1 MNLVYKRNIKIYH
14 ALNMASS
21 CAFING
27 NWIFFWLRVMTFGQL
42 GVVDATAFAFGLF
55 MEVPTGALSDM
66 IGKRWTLIISMFL
79 NGIGFFIM
87 GAADSI
93 WGIVV
98 GFWFTQ
104 TAWAFYSGAADAFA
118 YDSLKAMG
126 EESRYDKVISFTG
139 SLSIFTVGLSSLI
152 GGWMYHI
159 DQRLPHYAWGFA
171 LFIGFFIALWAK
183 EPPMDAV
190 KFTLKSYINQLSQ
203 GFKQLARPELRYF
216 TPLIFAIL
224 GVHYL
229 FIFGFI
235 QPAMATDFG
244 FYADE
249 QSVVFSIMGFTSA
262 LTLLLVPFMRK
273 RISDMRGLVLLALTF
288 TGLYFLATTH
298 PPMLVGMLILIAIRS
313 VGGLSS
319 SWASIVVNREIPSEY
334 RSTTLSTVA
343 LISKI
348 PYIVTAMIAGGLA
361 ENGQFNLFYMGVIG
375 FLLLMVISVI
385 VAYRTHRNR
394 LIRQAIVSTP

>member
-1 MNLVYKRNIKIYH
+1 MTLAYKRNITIYH

-27 NWIFFWLRVMTFGQL
+27 NWIFFWLRVMTFGQM

-66 IGKRWTLIISMFL
+66 IGKRWTLISSMFL
-79 NGIGFFIM
+79 NGLGFFIM

-104 TAWAFYSGAADAFA
+104 TAWALYSGAADAFA

-126 EESRYDKVISFTG
+126 EEARYDKVSSRTG
-139 SLSIFTVGLSSLI
+139 SLSIFTVGLASLI
-152 GGWMYHI
+152 GGWMYNI

-171 LFIGFFIALWAK
+171 LFIGFFIALFAK
-183 EPPMDAV
+183 EPPVEIV
-190 KFTLKSYINQLSQ
+190 KFTLKNYVGQLSQ
-203 GFKQLARPELRYF
+203 GFKQLIRPELRYF
-216 TPLIFAIL
+216 TPLIFATL

-229 FIFGFI
+229 FSFGFI
-235 QPAMATDFG
+235 QPTMATNFG
-244 FYADE
+244 FFANE
-249 QSVVFSIMGFTSA
+249 QAVLFSIMGFTA
-262 LTLLLVPFMRK
+262 GLTILLVPVMR
-273 RISDMRGLVLLALTF
+273 RRLSDMRGLVLLAIL
-288 TGLYFLATTH
+288 LAGCYLLALLN
-298 PPMLVGMLILIAIRS
+298 PPMLLGAIILIMIRS
-313 VGGLSS
+313 VGGISS

-361 ENGQFNLFYMGVIG
+361 ENGQFNLFYVGVIG
-375 FLLLMVISVI
+375 FLLLMIASVM
-385 VAYRTHRNR
+385 VAYYTHRNR
-394 LIRQAIVSTP
+394 LIRQAISTTP

>member
-1 MNLVYKRNIKIYH
+1 MNLAYKRNITIYH
-14 ALNMASS
+14 ALNLTSA

-27 NWIFFWLRVMTFGQL
+27 NWIFFWLRVMTIGQL

-79 NGIGFFIM
+79 NGLGFFIM

-104 TAWAFYSGAADAFA
+104 TAWALYSGAADAFA
-118 YDSLKAMG
+118 YDSLKAMD
-126 EESRYDKVISFTG
+126 EEARYDKVVSFTS
-139 SLSIFTVGLSSLI
+139 SLSIFTVGLASLI
-152 GGWMYHI
+152 GGWMYNI
-159 DQRLPHYAWGFA
+159 DQRLPHYAWGLA
-171 LFIGFFIALWAK
+171 LFIGFFIALFAK
-183 EPPMDAV
+183 EPPVDTV
-190 KFTLKSYINQLSQ
+190 KFTLKNYVGQLSQ
-203 GFKQLARPELRYF
+203 GFKQLVRPELRYF
-216 TPLIFAIL
+216 TPLIFATL

-229 FIFGFI
+229 FSFGFI
-235 QPAMATDFG
+235 QPTMATNFG
-244 FYADE
+244 FFADE
-249 QSVVFSIMGFTSA
+249 QAVLFSVMGFTA
-262 LTLLLVPFMRK
+262 AGTMLLVPAMR
-273 RISDMRGLVLLALTF
+273 RRLSDMRGLVLLAML
-288 TGLYFLATTH
+288 LAGCYLLASFN
-298 PPMLVGMLILIAIRS
+298 PSMLLGAIILIMIRS
-313 VGGLSS
+313 VGGISS

-361 ENGQFNLFYMGVIG
+361 EGGQFNLFYIGVIG
-375 FLLLMVISVI
+375 FLLLMVLSVTI
-385 VAYRTHRNR
+385 AYRTHRSR
-394 LIRQAIVSTP
+394 LIHQPISTTP

>member
-1 MNLVYKRNIKIYH
+1 MNLAYKHNITIYH

-27 NWIFFWLRVMTFGQL
+27 NWIFFWLRVMTLGQL
-42 GVVDATAFAFGLF
+42 GVVDATAFAFGLV

-66 IGKRWTLIISMFL
+66 IGKRWTLIMSMFL

-104 TAWAFYSGAADAFA
+104 TAWALYSGAADAFA

-126 EESRYDKVISFTG
+126 DEGRYDKVSSRTG

-152 GGWMYHI
+152 GGWMYHV
-159 DQRLPHYAWGFA
+159 DPRLPHYAWGFA

-183 EPPMDAV
+183 EPPVDTV
-190 KFTLKSYINQLSQ
+190 KFTLKNYVNQLSQ
-203 GFKQLARPELRYF
+203 GFKQLIRPELRYF
-216 TPLIFAIL
+216 TPLIFATL

-235 QPAMATDFG
+235 QPAMATNFG
-244 FYADE
+244 FFADE
-249 QSVVFSIMGFTSA
+249 QAVLFSVMGFTA
-262 LTLLLVPFMRK
+262 GFTILLVPAMRQ
-273 RISDMRGLVLLALTF
+273 RLSDMRGLVLLAMLLM
-288 TGLYFLATTH
+288 GLYFMASLNPTVLFGA
-298 PPMLVGMLILIAIRS
+298 LILIAIRS
-313 VGGLSS
+313 VGGISN

-343 LISKI
+343 LLSKI
-348 PYIVTAMIAGGLA
+348 PYIVTAMIAGSLA
-361 ENGQFNLFYMGVIG
+361 ENGQFNLFYWGVVA
-375 FLLLMVISVI
+375 FLIIMITGVTITYQVYRKPIS
-385 VAYRTHRNR
+385 HS
-394 LIRQAIVSTP
+394 AIAPTP